1 MVDVSSS
8 SLKKNRNLP
17 FENGPTMKLQQAVE
31 ILKQNGIQRIAIKSL
46 ESTIDL
52 VSWFDL
58 RHRWGQ
64 QGRINVL

>member
-17 FENGPTMKLQQAVE
+17 FENGPTMKVQQAVE
-31 ILKQNGIQRIAIKSL
+31 ILKQEKIALEKEKETLLQQNGIQRIAIESL

-52 VSWFDL
+52 T
-58 RHRWGQ
+58 
-64 QGRINVL
+64 

>member
-17 FENGPTMKLQQAVE
+17 FENGPTMKLQKAVE

-52 VSWFDL
+52 VSWFHL